1 MAKTSKNAN
10 VNVFGNPSITEK
22 EVTPDTI
29 WIIYNQWRDAV
40 EIDGWEVTKEEAV
53 ERLKILGGKDDVYEY
68 DDIDM
73 LVCNYWKAQRISKNA
88 SLRLEM

>member
-1 MAKTSKNAN
+1 
-10 VNVFGNPSITEK
+10 
-22 EVTPDTI
+22 VTPDTI